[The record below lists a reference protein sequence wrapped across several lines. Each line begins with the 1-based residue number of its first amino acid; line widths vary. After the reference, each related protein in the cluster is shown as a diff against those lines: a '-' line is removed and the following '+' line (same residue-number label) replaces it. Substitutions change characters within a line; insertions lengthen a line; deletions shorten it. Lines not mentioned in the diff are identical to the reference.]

1 LGRRAFLGASE
12 QPTYQHDELIAVFF
26 FLEEFC
32 DLSVNLAGCSG
43 QFLGA
48 SKFLTWVRQPAWGE
62 C

>member
-1 LGRRAFLGASE
+1 MQLFRFLA
-12 QPTYQHDELIAVFF
+12 ELAY
-26 FLEEFC
+26 
-32 DLSVNLAGCSG
+32 LSVNLAGCAE